1 MIRYFASHPTAANLL
16 MIAMMLL
23 GLVALPKLQRDTF
36 PLIPATEVS
45 LRISYPGST
54 PADVEN
60 VICQRIEEAME
71 SVSGLKEIRCDA
83 RENLALLIAE
93 RYEET
98 DMDTFF
104 NDIKTRYDSISTFPD
119 KVERAAIEIVERTA
133 TVASIMITGDIPPAQ
148 LKTYAEK
155 VKTRIQR
162 DSRIAQIEIKGFS
175 NQDIS
180 IEISAYNLNSYGLG
194 VMDIATVIE
203 NQSIDV
209 PAGVMQTSD
218 SDVLVRFSGERKSP
232 DDFYNLTIHSGTT
245 GGDIKLGDIAK
256 IRKIFDKQE
265 DKIFFNGKRAALLE
279 ISKTYSQDSLR
290 VMGAIE
296 ENLKRERKLAPKGI
310 KLEISQNV
318 TSNIK
323 DRLRILAE
331 NGLQGLLLVFLSMW
345 VFFSFR
351 YSFWVT
357 MGLPVSFLGAIF
369 CMQLLGYTINMMTMV
384 ALLVAL
390 GLLMD
395 DAIVIAENIATR
407 IKQEKN
413 ALEAAVEGTR
423 QVLPGVLSSFLTTAM
438 IVGPL
443 AFLSGRMGAVLEY
456 IPAVLLITL
465 LISLIEA
472 FLILPAHMYH
482 SLKHADNSQPS
493 RLHQRIN
500 TGFDY
505 LRDQLFGRAINVA
518 IKMPYLTL
526 GLIIALMLCSFAT
539 IPSGLLKY
547 RAFPQLESDIIQAR
561 ILFPQGTPLK
571 QTETIVEKIV
581 IALKQTDKEFSD
593 QQVSDHR
600 LVNNITVLYNSNISA
615 YESGPHVATVSADLI
630 SAEDRHGSIPEIL
643 SRWREL
649 TGDHPDVI
657 ALKFTDKERG
667 VAGKAIDI
675 RLHGNQA
682 DILKK
687 ASLELQHWLRDFEGV
702 LDLSDD
708 FRPGKPEYQI
718 QLREGANTLGVNAQS
733 IASEVRAALHGVTQ
747 LDVIKGQNTYDV
759 TVRLSPED
767 RNSLEDLKALTIR
780 LPDGRRIALSNVADI
795 QQVRGYARFHRVNG
809 QRTVTVQGT
818 LDTEI
823 ANAKEIMTTIKKQF
837 LPKLKQKYP
846 QLRFSFVGQG
856 KQNALTAAS
865 LQRNVLI
872 GLFGVFLILSFQFR
886 SYLQPIAVM
895 LAIPLGLIGV
905 VWGHLL
911 LGIELSMPSL
921 VGLATLMGII
931 VNDSIL
937 LVTFIKNHW
946 QTDMTIS
953 EAVKLAAH
961 DRFRAIFL
969 TSLTTIAGL
978 LPLLLE
984 TSTQAQLLIPI
995 VASLTFGLLTAT
1007 VFSLFLIPCCFVIF
1021 EDLGWIEPVST
1032 IENNVNNLNITK

>member
-45 LRISYPGST
+45 LRIPYPGST

-60 VICQRIEEAME
+60 VICQRIEEAMD

-119 KVERAAIEIVERTA
+119 MVERAAIEIVERTA
-133 TVASIMITGDIPPAQ
+133 TVASIMITGDISPAQ

-155 VKTRIQR
+155 LKTRIQR

-180 IEISAYNLNSYGLG
+180 IEISTYNLNSYGLG
-194 VMDIATVIE
+194 VVDIATAIE

-209 PAGVMQTSD
+209 PAGVMQTSG
-218 SDVLVRFSGERKSP
+218 SDVLVRFAGERKSP
-232 DDFYNLTIHSGTT
+232 VDFNSLTIHSSTI

-256 IRKIFDKQE
+256 IRKTFDKPE

-279 ISKTYSQDSLR
+279 ISKTYTQDSLH
-290 VMGAIE
+290 VMDAIE

-310 KLEISQNV
+310 KLEISQDV

-331 NGLQGLLLVFLSMW
+331 NGVQGLLLVFLSMW
-345 VFFSFR
+345 GFFSFR

-395 DAIVIAENIATR
+395 DAIVIAENIAIR

-413 ALEAAVEGTR
+413 ALEAAVEGSQ

-465 LISLIEA
+465 SISLIEA

-482 SLKHADNSQPS
+482 SLKHTDNSQPS

-518 IKMPYLTL
+518 IKQPYLTL
-526 GLIIALMLCSFAT
+526 GLIIALLLISFAT
-539 IPSGLLKY
+539 IPGGLLKY

-561 ILFPQGTPLK
+561 ILFPQGTTLK

-593 QQVSDHR
+593 QQLSDHR
-600 LVNNITVLYNSNISA
+600 LVKNITILYNSNISA

-649 TGDHPDVI
+649 TGNHPDVL

-682 DILKK
+682 EMLKK
-687 ASLELQHWLRDFEGV
+687 ASLELQHWLRGFEGV

-718 QLREGANTLGVNAQS
+718 QLREGANTLDVNAQS

-747 LDVIKGQNTYDV
+747 LDVIKGQNIYDV

-780 LPDGRRIALSNVADI
+780 LPDGRGIVLSNVADI
-795 QQVRGYARFHRVNG
+795 LQVRGYARFHRVNG

-823 ANAKEIMTTIKKQF
+823 VNAKEIMSITKKQF

-865 LQRNVLI
+865 LQRNVMI

-911 LGIELSMPSL
+911 LDIELSMPSL

-937 LVTFIKNHW
+937 LVTFIKNNW

-953 EAVKLAAH
+953 EAVKQAAH

-995 VASLTFGLLTAT
+995 VASLTFGLFTAT

-1032 IENNVNNLNITK
+1032 IENNILDLNITK

>member
-16 MIAMMLL
+16 MIGMMLL

-36 PLIPATEVS
+36 PITPATEVS
-45 LRISYPGST
+45 IRIPYPGST

-60 VICQRIEEAME
+60 VVCQRIEEAMD

-83 RENLALLIAE
+83 RENLAIATVE

-98 DMDTFF
+98 DLDTFF
-104 NDIKTRYDSISTFPD
+104 NDIKTRYDSISTFPA
-119 KVERAAIEIVERTA
+119 KVERASIEIVERIA
-133 TVASIMITGDIPPAQ
+133 TVASVMVTGETPPAQ
-148 LKTYAEK
+148 LKAYAEK
-155 VKTRIQR
+155 VKNRIKR
-162 DSRIAQIEIKGFS
+162 DHRIAQVVIKGFS
-175 NQDIS
+175 DQDIS
-180 IEISAYNLNSYGLG
+180 IEIPAFNLKRYGLG
-194 VMDIATVIE
+194 VADIASVIE

-209 PAGVMQTSD
+209 PAGVMQTPD
-218 SDVLVRFSGERKSP
+218 KDVLVRFSGERKSP
-232 DDFYNLTIHSGTT
+232 FDFKNLTIHSSSS

-256 IRKIFDKQE
+256 IRKVFDKPE

-279 ISKTYSQDSLR
+279 ISKTYTQDSLR
-290 VMGAIE
+290 VMEAIT
-296 ENLKRERKLAPKGI
+296 ENLKRERKMAPKGI

-345 VFFSFR
+345 AFFSFR

-357 MGLPVSFLGAIF
+357 MGLPVSFLGSIF
-369 CMQLLGYTINMMTMV
+369 FMYILGYTINMMTMV

-407 IKQEKN
+407 IKQGKD
-413 ALEAAVEGTR
+413 ALEAAIEGTT
-423 QVLPGVLSSFLTTAM
+423 QVLPGVLSSFLTTVV

-465 LISLIEA
+465 AISLIEA

-482 SLKHADNSQPS
+482 SLKHAQKRKPS
-493 RLHQRIN
+493 RVHQWIDK
-500 TGFDY
+500 GFNY
-505 LRDQLFGRAINVA
+505 LRNKIFGRLISAS
-518 IKMPYLTL
+518 IKLPYLTL
-526 GLIIALMLCSFAT
+526 GLIIALLLVSYAA
-539 IPSGLLKY
+539 IPGGLLKY
-547 RAFPQLESDIIQAR
+547 RAFPQLESDTIQAR
-561 ILFPQGTPLK
+561 ILFSQGTPLE
-571 QTETIVEKIV
+571 QTEKMVDKIV
-581 IALKQTDKEFSD
+581 AALKQMDDEFSI
-593 QQVSDHR
+593 QQVDNQR
-600 LVNNITVLYNSNISA
+600 LVQSTTTIYNNNISA
-615 YESGPHVATVSADLI
+615 YESGPHVATVSADLL
-630 SAEDRHGSIPEIL
+630 AAGERKGSIPDIL

-649 TGDHPDVI
+649 SEDTSDTLSGEYPDVI

-675 RLHGNQA
+675 RLHSNKPEM
-682 DILKK
+682 LKK
-687 ASLELQHWLRDFEGV
+687 GSLELQQWLRRFDGV

-718 QLREGANTLGVNAQS
+718 QLREGASTLGVNAQI
-733 IASEVRAALHGVTQ
+733 IAREVRAAIHGVTQ
-747 LDVIKGQNTYDV
+747 LDVVKGQNTYDV
-759 TVRLSPED
+759 TVRLSPKD
-767 RNSLEDLKALTIR
+767 RNSLEDLKALSIR

-795 QQVRGYARFHRVNG
+795 QQVRGYARLHRVNG

-818 LDTEI
+818 LDTKI
-823 ANAKEIMTTIKKQF
+823 ANAKEIMKVTKKQF
-837 LPKLKQKYP
+837 LPKLKQKHP

-865 LQRNVLI
+865 LQRNVLV

-886 SYLQPIAVM
+886 SYLEPIAVM
-895 LAIPLGLIGV
+895 LAIPMGLIGV

-911 LGIELSMPSL
+911 LGLELSMPSL
-921 VGLATLMGII
+921 IGLATLMGIV

-937 LVTFIKNHW
+937 LVTFIKKHW
-946 QTDMTIS
+946 KTSMNIS
-953 EAVKLAAH
+953 EAVKQAAH

-1007 VFSLFLIPCCFVIF
+1007 IFSLLLIPSCFVIF
-1021 EDLGWIEPVST
+1021 EDLGWIKPD
-1032 IENNVNNLNITK
+1032 

>member
-1 MIRYFASHPTAANLL
+1 MIRYFANHPTAANLL
-16 MIAMMLL
+16 MIGMMLV

-36 PLIPATEVS
+36 PLIPATE
-45 LRISYPGST
+45 ISIHIPYPGST

-60 VICQRIEEAME
+60 VICLRIEEAMD

-83 RENLALLIAE
+83 RENLALVILE

-119 KVERAAIEIVERTA
+119 KVERASIEIMERIA
-133 TVASIMITGDIPPAQ
+133 TVASIMITGEISPTQ

-155 VKTRIQR
+155 VKTRIKR
-162 DSRIAQIEIKGFS
+162 DPRIAQIKLEGFS
-175 NQDIS
+175 SQDIS
-180 IEISAYNLNSYGLG
+180 IEISAFNLIRYGLG
-194 VMDIATVIE
+194 VTDIASAIE

-209 PAGVMQTSD
+209 PAGVMQTPD
-218 SDVLVRFSGERKSP
+218 NDVLVRFSGERKSAF
-232 DDFYNLTIHSGTT
+232 DFNNLTIHSSIT
-245 GGDIKLGDIAK
+245 GGDIKLGNIARISK
-256 IRKIFDKQE
+256 TFDKPE
-265 DKIFFNGKRAALLE
+265 EKIFFNDKRAALLE
-279 ISKTYSQDSLR
+279 ISKTYTQDSLR
-290 VMGAIE
+290 VMEAIE
-296 ENLKRERKLAPKGI
+296 ENLIRERNLAPKSI

-345 VFFSFR
+345 AFFSFR

-369 CMQLLGYTINMMTMV
+369 CMQLLGYSINMMTMV

-390 GLLMD
+390 GLIMD
-395 DAIVIAENIATR
+395 DAIVIAENIAIR
-407 IKQEKN
+407 IQQGKN
-413 ALEAAVEGTR
+413 ALEAAVEGTK

-465 LISLIEA
+465 IISLIEA
-472 FLILPAHMYH
+472 FLILPAHLYH

-493 RLHQRIN
+493 QIHQKID
-500 TGFDY
+500 TGFNY
-505 LRDQLFGRAINVA
+505 LRDNYFGKAINLA
-518 IKMPYLTL
+518 IKSPYLTL
-526 GLIIALMLCSFAT
+526 GLIIALLLFSYAT
-539 IPSGLLKY
+539 IPAGLLKY
-547 RAFPQLESDIIQAR
+547 RAFPQLESDTIQAR

-571 QTETIVEKIV
+571 QTEQTVEKIV
-581 IALKQTDKEFSD
+581 EALKQTDKEFSD
-593 QQVSDHR
+593 QQANGQR
-600 LVNNITVLYNSNISA
+600 LIKSTTILYSSNISA
-615 YESGPHVATVSADLI
+615 YESGPHVATVSADLLP
-630 SAEDRHGSIPEIL
+630 AEDREGSIPEIL

-649 TGDHPDVI
+649 SGDHPDVI

-675 RLHGNQA
+675 RLHGNQTKM
-682 DILKK
+682 LKK
-687 ASLELQHWLRDFEGV
+687 ASLELQQWLRGFKGV

-718 QLREGANTLGVNAQS
+718 KLREGASTLGITAQS

-747 LDVIKGQNTYDV
+747 LDIVKGQNTYDV
-759 TVRLSPED
+759 TVQLAQKD

-780 LPDGRRIALSNVADI
+780 LPDLGRIALSNVADI
-795 QQVRGYARFHRVNG
+795 QQVRGYARLHRVNG

-823 ANAKEIMTTIKKQF
+823 ANAKEIMMLTKKQF
-837 LPKLKQKYP
+837 LPELKQKFP

-886 SYLQPIAVM
+886 SYLQPVAVM

-905 VWGHLL
+905 IWGHLL

-921 VGLATLMGII
+921 VGLATLMGIV

-937 LVTFIKNHW
+937 LVTFIKNNW
-946 QTDMTIS
+946 QKDVPMV
-953 EAVKLAAH
+953 EAVKQAAH

-969 TSLTTIAGL
+969 TSLTTVAGL

-995 VASLTFGLLTAT
+995 VASLTFGLITAT
-1007 VFSLFLIPCCFVIF
+1007 VLSLFLIPCCFVIF
-1021 EDLGWIEPVST
+1021 EDMGWINPSQDNRKQH
-1032 IENNVNNLNITK
+1032 I